1 MVAAG
6 YPAGSFLVSCLS
18 ISEVVMLAIM
28 TLAALIM
35 AVTIILG
42 LSAIHFH
49 RAKKIYNVARKGANW
64 VVRDNKGRFVRITN
78 NYWDVCKLGIE

>member
-6 YPAGSFLVSCLS
+6 CPAGSFLVNCLS
-18 ISEVVMLAIM
+18 VSEVNMLAIM
-28 TLAALIM
+28 TLGAFILAI
-35 AVTIILG
+35 TIIFG

-78 NYWDVCKLGIE
+78 NYGDVCKLGIE